1 MKFAFIGWCKENNHD
16 KVWGAIE
23 LDTVKYVTF
32 WGRRGKK
39 LQTKSI
45 IISPYHMTKMINE
58 KTKKG
63 YIRVDKDNLDKVY
76 PEFEKDLEQT
86 AMWSMLKGTI

>member
-1 MKFAFIGWCKENNHD
+1 MNFSFIGWCKEENHD

-23 LDTVKYVTF
+23 LGTARYVTF

-39 LQTKSI
+39 LQTKSLGV
-45 IISPYHMTKMINE
+45 SSYELRKLINQ
-58 KTKKG
+58 KTAKG
-63 YIRVDKDNLDKVY
+63 YISVDKNNLDRVY

>member
-1 MKFAFIGWCKENNHD
+1 MKYTFIGWCKEDTHD

-23 LDTVKYVTF
+23 LGTTRYVTF

-45 IISPYHMTKMINE
+45 IVSPYHLKKMINQ
-58 KTKKG
+58 KTAKG
-63 YIRVDKDNLDKVY
+63 YISVDKDNLDKVY

-86 AMWSMLKGTI
+86 AMWSMLTGTI

>member
-1 MKFAFIGWCKENNHD
+1 MKFSFIGWCKEDNHD

-23 LDTVKYVTF
+23 LGTMKYVTF

-39 LQTKSI
+39 LQTKPL
-45 IISPYHMTKMINE
+45 IISAYGLNQLIKQ
-58 KTKKG
+58 KTSKG
-63 YIRVDKDNLDKVY
+63 YIGVDKNNLDKVY
-76 PEFEKDLEQT
+76 PDFEKDLEQT